1 MEDATTT
8 RVALP
13 RSNDA
18 SEGDR
23 GGIAASANT
32 IAGRIRGASISIIN
46 ANPQLG
52 MWQATGTA
60 IAAAPNLAE
69 LREPESGGANIEFNA
84 QGHSARTAVQE
95 PNGDLA
101 LVKSLTRVQSRPI
114 FRVDGEDIVAE
125 EMDGEPRMMEPRD
138 RRKSLTELH
147 SSEEKA
153 GWGTTI
159 LNGLKAFWKFFLTPS
174 GFLITIYALNIVVSD
189 PTHDE
194 SLPRSDADICLG
206 MGREYMMD
214 RRPIYR

>member
-1 MEDATTT
+1 MADATTT
-8 RVALP
+8 PPPQQA
-13 RSNDA
+13 SSQDA
-18 SEGDR
+18 GE
-23 GGIAASANT
+23 GGIAASANA
-32 IAGRIRGASISIIN
+32 IAGRIRSASLSVIN

-95 PNGDLA
+95 PNGELT
-101 LVKSLTRVQSRPI
+101 LVKSLTRVQTRPL
-114 FRVDGEDIVAE
+114 FRIDGEEVAAE
-125 EMDGEPRMMEPRD
+125 GNGADEEPRMLAPGD
-138 RRKSLTELH
+138 RRKSLAELH

-174 GFLITIYALNIVVSD
+174 GFLITIYALNIVVSR
-189 PTHDE
+189 P
-194 SLPRSDADICLG
+194 LGSDVQT
-206 MGREYMMD
+206 RY
-214 RRPIYR
+214 